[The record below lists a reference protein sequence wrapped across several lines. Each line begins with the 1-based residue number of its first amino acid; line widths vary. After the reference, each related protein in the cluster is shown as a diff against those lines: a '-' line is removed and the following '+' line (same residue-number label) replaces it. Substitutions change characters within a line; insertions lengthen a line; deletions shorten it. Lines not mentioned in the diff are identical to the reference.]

1 VFAHLKCHIGV
12 CIIEITDEIGGD
24 YVAKELSFE
33 TFLDAHR
40 ADFSEYLSRAST
52 SARSENRYA
61 ELTEKLQRHY
71 ADYPKIAGI
80 IDTEKPCELSEQEC
94 VTLIE
99 ILLIKNELAGLELE
113 QVYFKG
119 CADSVGYLKKMNML

>member
-1 VFAHLKCHIGV
+1 MAN
-12 CIIEITDEIGGD
+12 
-24 YVAKELSFE
+24 ELSFE
-33 TFLDAHR
+33 TFLDAHK
-40 ADFSEYLSRAST
+40 ADFSEYLSRVSS

-61 ELTEKLQRHY
+61 ELTEKLQKHY
-71 ADYPKIAGI
+71 TDHPKIAGI

-99 ILLIKNELAGLELE
+99 VLLIKNELAGLELE

-119 CADSVGYLKKMNML
+119 CADSVGYLKKRNML